1 MGGSAVCK
9 VTVLDKFI
17 WSVFG
22 TQRLREQVSRRA
34 QRETLPRGSV
44 YPRPLWLSVELW
56 RKACQWRQGRS
67 PCGEEA
73 APSCSWPGGLPT
85 ALASGVERV
94 FFFFF
99 FVKYSWPRPW
109 SWLLVQ
115 LFFLVNLC

>member
-34 QRETLPRGSV
+34 QGETLPRGSV
-44 YPRPLWLSVELW
+44 YPRPLWLRVELGERRVSGGKAGVPAG
-56 RKACQWRQGRS
+56 RKRLR
-67 PCGEEA
+67 A
-73 APSCSWPGGLPT
+73 APGQVGFPEPSPLESR
-85 ALASGVERV
+85 EFV
-94 FFFFF
+94 FFF
-99 FVKYSWPRPW
+99 KYSWPRPW